1 MNDNDDNILEFPTQ
15 DRKKEVMKDR
25 TRKTNNFA
33 SPFPSYNM
41 SSFTF
46 SSSGFENYEKWVP
59 PSFDGDTISFSALE
73 NTKWA
78 PSFGPTD
85 TNLLT
90 SIVDRCAAIQRNCI
104 DAGSRQD
111 TIALQHVLDKLD
123 EALLLS
129 KISSK

>member
-1 MNDNDDNILEFPTQ
+1 MNDNNDNIVEFPTQ
-15 DRKKEVMKDR
+15 DRKNEVMKDR
-25 TRKTNNFA
+25 TRKANNFS
-33 SPFPSYNM
+33 SPFPSYSL

-46 SSSGFENYEKWVP
+46 SSSGFEKWVP
-59 PSFDGDTISFSALE
+59 EPFDCDTISFSALE

-85 TNLLT
+85 TNLLN
-90 SIVDRCAAIQRNCI
+90 SIVDRCSSIQKNCI

-123 EALLLS
+123 EALMLS

>member
-1 MNDNDDNILEFPTQ
+1 MNDNDNIVEFPTKE
-15 DRKKEVMKDR
+15 RKSSVTKER
-25 TRKTNNFA
+25 TQKINDFSSSFT
-33 SPFPSYNM
+33 PSYNLNSM
-41 SSFTF
+41 SVTM
-46 SSSGFENYEKWVP
+46 SGFDKWIP
-59 PSFDGDTISFSALE
+59 PLFNEDTISFANLNNS
-73 NTKWA
+73 KWC

-90 SIVDRCAAIQRNCI
+90 SIVDRCAAIQKQCI
-104 DAGSRQD
+104 IAGSNQE

>member
-1 MNDNDDNILEFPTQ
+1 MNDNNDNILEFPTQ

-33 SPFPSYNM
+33 SPFPSYNL

-46 SSSGFENYEKWVP
+46 SSSGYEKWVP

-73 NTKWA
+73 NTKCV

-85 TNLLT
+85 TNLLN
-90 SIVDRCAAIQRNCI
+90 SIVDRCAAIQKQCI
-104 DAGSRQD
+104 SAGSNQD
-111 TIALQHVLDKLD
+111 TLALQHVLDKLD

>member
-1 MNDNDDNILEFPTQ
+1 MNDNDDNIVEFPTQ
-15 DRKKEVMKDR
+15 DRKKEVHRDR
-25 TRKTNNFA
+25 TRRLNDYS
-33 SPFPSYNM
+33 SPFPSYSLN
-41 SSFTF
+41 SVTF
-46 SSSGFENYEKWVP
+46 SSSGFEKWVP
-59 PSFDGDTISFSALE
+59 ESFDSDTISFSALE
-73 NTKWA
+73 KTAWV

-90 SIVDRCAAIQRNCI
+90 SIVDRCAAIQKQCI
-104 DAGSRQD
+104 SAGSSQD

>member
-1 MNDNDDNILEFPTQ
+1 MNDNNDNIVEFPTK
-15 DRKKEVMKDR
+15 DRKSSVTKER
-25 TRKTNNFA
+25 THKINDFS
-33 SPFPSYNM
+33 SPFLSPYNLA
-41 SSFTF
+41 SVSFST
-46 SSSGFENYEKWVP
+46 SGFEKWIP
-59 PSFDGDTISFSALE
+59 PSFDCDTITFSNLD
-73 NTKWA
+73 NTKWC

-90 SIVDRCAAIQRNCI
+90 SIVDRCAAIQKQCI
-104 DAGSRQD
+104 TAGSNKD

>member
-1 MNDNDDNILEFPTQ
+1 MNDNNDNIVEFPTQ
-15 DRKKEVMKDR
+15 DRKNEVQKDR
-25 TRKTNNFA
+25 TRKLNDYS
-33 SPFPSYNM
+33 SPFPSYSLNSM
-41 SSFTF
+41 TF
-46 SSSGFENYEKWVP
+46 SSSGFEKWVP
-59 PSFDGDTISFSALE
+59 DSFDNDTISFSALE
-73 NTKWA
+73 NIKWS

-90 SIVDRCAAIQRNCI
+90 AIIDRCAAIQKQCI
-104 DAGSRQD
+104 IAGSDQE